1 MYAENFRFCLFW
13 EILPER
19 KRRGGFAVAQ
29 AYPQFRP
36 AYSHEEMVEH
46 FLLTPAELQLVLT
59 CRGDANH
66 CGMALLLKTL
76 SYLGYVPDP
85 MPRIP
90 DEIRSFVAG
99 QLGLLWD
106 SSEAY
111 AWNGSTRDYH
121 LAQIRQ
127 HTGWRF
133 PTARDKDELEVWL
146 RTQGA
151 MEAHT
156 VDALFDTACE
166 RLRNLRV
173 ELPAEGELQRVV
185 NSALNGFFQDVQR
198 GISDVLAAEVRT
210 RIDTLLVVPGA
221 AAVSGFEE
229 LKTDPGKP
237 GVDNLQIEIQKLM
250 NIRATGV
257 CAEPFAGMSWKLL
270 QMLKRRASN
279 ETASE
284 MREHP
289 AIVRYAL
296 MACFLYVRATEV
308 TDDVTRMAID
318 LIHRMDTRSEKQI
331 HREFLADLKRV
342 DGKMQILS
350 RVVEAVV
357 EKPDGIVREVIFPQV
372 KEETFHNL
380 LTEFR
385 ASGPELRLL
394 RQTVMQRKFAR
405 HYRRMLPALLE
416 SMRFRSDNRFQPVIE
431 ALAAIQRNLTTH
443 QEHFPEPVPIEG
455 VVTSRW
461 KEKVFE
467 QVEGE
472 TKINRHYYELCVLEK
487 LERAL
492 KCKEVWVEGSYAFRN
507 PSDDLPGDWSDEQR
521 RALHY
526 RDLGTPLDAQSFM
539 RLLRGRMS
547 AALME
552 LNRVL
557 PELSHLRVFHPNKKE
572 DRGLWALTRLEPQ
585 PEPQSLG
592 LIKEKIGSR
601 YGMLDLLDVFVEAD
615 RLVGFTRFFTHSGT
629 KEIRSREALRPLL
642 ILDLF
647 GEATNMGIK
656 RVANA
661 NDRYSYDELLYVRK
675 TYFSPEA
682 LRNANGAV
690 VNKLLALRNPRLWG
704 EGASSCASD
713 GSRFE
718 SWKQNL
724 MTEWRSRYKGYGVM
738 VYWHV
743 ETNAVSIYSQTKSFS
758 TSEIAAMIEGLVRH
772 DTEMRVE
779 KNFVDSHG
787 QSEVAFAFCHLL
799 GSVRLMPRLKRI
811 KYERLYLPDRGTAGV
826 YPNLAG
832 TFARPVRWELIEQQ
846 YDEMVKA
853 AVALKRGT
861 ATSEAILKRYNSYNV
876 THPTY
881 KALAEV
887 GKAEKTIYL
896 CDYLPSREVQREVHE
911 GLNVVENWN
920 ATNDFICYGR
930 QGELATNNREQQE
943 VVTLSLQLLQN
954 CLMLIN
960 TLLLERTIEREGMW
974 ERLTAEDLRAL
985 TPLFHGHINPY
996 GQFALDLA
1004 RPSFLEAA

>member
-1 MYAENFRFCLFW
+1 MGNT
-13 EILPER
+13 
-19 KRRGGFAVAQ
+19 
-29 AYPQFRP
+29 YPQFRSF
-36 AYSHEEMVEH
+36 YTHEELVEH
-46 FLLTPAELQLVLT
+46 FLLTPVEVQLVLT
-59 CRGDANH
+59 CWGDTNR

-76 SYLGYVPDP
+76 SHLGYVPDP
-85 MPRIP
+85 MPSIP
-90 DEIRSFVAG
+90 DDVRTFVAS
-99 QLGLLWD
+99 QIGLLWD
-106 SSEAY
+106 CSDGY

-133 PTARDKDELEVWL
+133 STAQDKEELETWL
-146 RTQGA
+146 RTRGA
-151 MEAHT
+151 LEAHT
-156 VDALFDTACE
+156 ADALFDMACD
-166 RLRNLRV
+166 RLRQERV
-173 ELPAEGELQRVV
+173 ELPAEGELLRVV
-185 NSALNGFFQDVQR
+185 HAALNGFFQDLHR
-198 GISDVLAAEVRT
+198 RLAEALPAEART
-210 RIDTLLVVPGA
+210 AIEGLLIVPEA
-221 AAVSGFEE
+221 ATVSGFEA
-229 LKTDPGKP
+229 LKAPPGKP
-237 GVDNLQIEIQKLM
+237 GVENFHKELRKLATL
-250 NIRATGV
+250 RASGVSEDLFTGL
-257 CAEPFAGMSWKLL
+257 PWKLL
-270 QMLKRRASN
+270 QLLKRRAAN

-284 MREHP
+284 MRDHP
-289 AIVRYAL
+289 APIRDAL
-296 MACFLYVRATEV
+296 MACYLFVRSTEV
-308 TDDVTRMAID
+308 TDDVIRMALA
-318 LIHRMDTRSEKQI
+318 LIHRLDTRSEKQI
-331 HREFLADLKRV
+331 HRELLADLKRV

-350 RVVEAVV
+350 RVAEAVV
-357 EKPDGIVREVIFPQV
+357 EQPDGIVREVIFPKV
-372 KEETFHNL
+372 KHETFLHL

-394 RQTVMQRKFAR
+394 RQTVMARKFAR
-405 HYRRMLPALLE
+405 HYRRMLPALLA
-416 SMRFRSDNRFQPVIE
+416 SLRFRSDNRFQPVID
-431 ALAAIQRNLTTH
+431 ALEAIQHQVTTSGKH
-443 QEHFPEPVPIEG
+443 LADPVPLDG
-455 VVTSRW
+455 VVTPRW
-461 KEKVFE
+461 KEKVLE
-467 QVEGE
+467 HVDGN
-472 TKINRHYYELCVLEK
+472 TKVNRHYYELCVLEQ

-507 PSDDLPGDWSDEQR
+507 PNDDLPSDWSDERQR
-521 RALHY
+521 ARHY
-526 RDLGTPLDAQSFM
+526 RDLGAPLEAHTFVDQLRT
-539 RLLRGRMS
+539 RLRT
-547 AALME
+547 ALME
-552 LNRVL
+552 FNRVL
-557 PELSHLRVFHPNKKE
+557 PHLNHVRVFRPNQHE
-572 DRGLWALTRLEPQ
+572 ERGLWALAKLEAQ

-592 LIKEKIGSR
+592 LIKEKIGTR

-615 RLVGFTRFFTHSGT
+615 RLVDFTRFFTHSGT
-629 KEIRSREALRPLL
+629 KEMRSRDALRPLL
-642 ILDLF
+642 LLDVF

-661 NDRYSYDELLYVRK
+661 NDHYNYEELLYVRK

-690 VNKLLALRNPRLWG
+690 VNKLLAVRNPRLWG
-704 EGASSCASD
+704 DGASSCASD

-718 SWKQNL
+718 SWTQNL

-743 ETNAVSIYSQTKSFS
+743 ETNAVSIYTQTKSFS

-772 DTEMRVE
+772 DTDMRVDR
-779 KNFVDSHG
+779 NFVDSHG

-811 KYERLYLPDRGTAGV
+811 KYERLYLAEKGTAGAF
-826 YPNLAG
+826 PHLAG
-832 TFARPVRWELIEQQ
+832 TLARPIRWDLIEQQ

-881 KALAEV
+881 KVLAEV

-896 CDYLPSREVQREVHE
+896 CDYLASRDVQREVQE

-930 QGELATNNREQQE
+930 QGELATNSREQQE

-960 TLLLERTIEREGMW
+960 TLLVERTIEREGMW
-974 ERLTAEDLRAL
+974 ERLTAEDLRGL

-996 GQFALDLA
+996 GQFALDLS